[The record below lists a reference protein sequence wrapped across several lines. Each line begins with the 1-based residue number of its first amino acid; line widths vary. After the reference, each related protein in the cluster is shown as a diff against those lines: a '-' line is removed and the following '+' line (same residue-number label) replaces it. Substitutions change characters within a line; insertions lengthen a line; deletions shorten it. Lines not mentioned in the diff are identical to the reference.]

1 MRSTDAPSAT
11 NRRASA
17 SPCPRAAPVTM
28 ATLPSSRPVIGYG
41 FSEPTTHM
49 AKNCEPPP

>member
-1 MRSTDAPSAT
+1 MSSTDAPSAT

-28 ATLPSSRPVIGYG
+28 ATFPSNRPVIG

-49 AKNCEPPP
+49 AKNWEPPP